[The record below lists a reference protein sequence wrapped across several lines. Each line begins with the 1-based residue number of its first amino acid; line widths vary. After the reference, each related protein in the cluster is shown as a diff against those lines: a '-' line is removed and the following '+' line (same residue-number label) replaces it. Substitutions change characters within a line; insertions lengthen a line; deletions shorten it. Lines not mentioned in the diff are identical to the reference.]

1 LKIIVLTKNYGAGYT
16 GATSATYELIKE
28 WTLKHVDVEIVTTN
42 IVGKTNSNVKIYHC
56 SNKREMIRHLKNVAK
71 SDQCVGY
78 SDDHLGFFFHIAGIK
93 YIHTYHGNWPNAMF
107 INGLKGIIQ
116 GIWFI
121 PQYVVT
127 IHSSKIVCDVSAAM
141 STFTKR
147 FNSNEQIIR
156 NGTGTLKYREVRE
169 PIFLKTNRLRILMV
183 GGVDSRKYAKLL
195 EILSSIDSSTLKKI
209 RIDIYGDVHDARVLK
224 KMLNYSNINMKG
236 FASTIPYEKYDLLLS
251 TSKVEN
257 LSIASIEAL
266 SSGIPVIGFKV
277 GGMPEVIKRNK
288 NGLLAKRFD
297 SMQIASW
304 LKQMVTVGMRI
315 DFDNLPV
322 INEFNWRMASKK
334 YLELFKVVIK

>member
-1 LKIIVLTKNYGAGYT
+1 
-16 GATSATYELIKE
+16 
-28 WTLKHVDVEIVTTN
+28 
-42 IVGKTNSNVKIYHC
+42 
-56 SNKREMIRHLKNVAK
+56 
-71 SDQCVGY
+71 
-78 SDDHLGFFFHIAGIK
+78 
-93 YIHTYHGNWPNAMF
+93 
-107 INGLKGIIQ
+107 
-116 GIWFI
+116 
-121 PQYVVT
+121 
-127 IHSSKIVCDVSAAM
+127 
-141 STFTKR
+141 
-147 FNSNEQIIR
+147 
-156 NGTGTLKYREVRE
+156 
-169 PIFLKTNRLRILMV
+169 MV